1 MSPVPEDMRR
11 LADERAE
18 RRREGDYEAAD
29 ALRDLILERGWV
41 VRDRPDGYDLEV
53 ASEPEPLPRVRVED
67 VGSVLVEPPSDDVTV
82 HWLAEGWPED
92 VRRGI
97 DSFRR
102 HEGGR
107 AVQHVVVEAVE
118 APPGAWPKG
127 VDVIRL
133 ERDPG
138 FGSARNAGLRM
149 SRGRLVLIVDGSVEA
164 TGDVFGPV
172 ERALAD
178 PSVGVV
184 GPFGVVTEDL
194 ESFAEAQGPEVDA
207 VEGYLMALRRELLE
221 QVRFDRKFKFY
232 RAADIDLS
240 FQVKALGLG
249 ARLVDLP
256 VRRHEHRRWEAA
268 NPHERWR
275 LSKRNFYRFLDRFRG
290 RTDLLVRPPG

>member
-1 MSPVPEDMRR
+1 M
-11 LADERAE
+11 
-18 RRREGDYEAAD
+18 
-29 ALRDLILERGWV
+29 
-41 VRDRPDGYDLEV
+41 
-53 ASEPEPLPRVRVED
+53 RVED
-67 VGSVLVEPPSDDVTV
+67 IGSVLDEPPSDDVTV

-107 AVQHVVVEAVE
+107 AVQHVVVEAAP
-118 APPGAWPKG
+118 APPDAWPEG
-127 VDVIRL
+127 VEVIRL

-149 SRGRLVLIVDGSVEA
+149 SRGRLVVIVDGSVEA
-164 TGDVFGPV
+164 TGDVLGPL

-184 GPFGVVTEDL
+184 GPFGVVTGDL
-194 ESFAEAQGPEVDA
+194 ESFEEAEGPDVDA

-221 QVRFDRKFKFY
+221 RVRFDRKFKFY

-249 ARLVDLP
+249 ARRVDLP
-256 VRRHEHRRWEAA
+256 VRRHEHRRWAA
-268 NPHERWR
+268 TDPHERWR